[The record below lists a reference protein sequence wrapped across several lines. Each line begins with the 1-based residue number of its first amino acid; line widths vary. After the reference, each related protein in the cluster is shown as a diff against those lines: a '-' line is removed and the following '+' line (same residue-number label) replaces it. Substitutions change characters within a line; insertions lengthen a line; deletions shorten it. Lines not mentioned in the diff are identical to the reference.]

1 MGKVR
6 RVARPGSQPGGA
18 AGKGAAESPW
28 GETGTIPNPE
38 VVAKATRRRFGA
50 EYKLG
55 IVRETERLT
64 EPGAIGEVLRREGL
78 YSTHLS
84 AWRRERDRGALDAMG
99 ARRRGRKADPAQPLR
114 QRISELEREGSA
126 VERLRQAEPSSASKK
141 LSEILAQGAPI
152 AGAPDGSFV
161 DLAQDWASGEHRP
174 LGWRRPACPSA
185 RAAEAIEALRPR
197 PIRPTLGSDE
207 RQTVLACHSARRDRR
222 PRRVAELWTRSG
234 RIFALGGQ
242 VGSGGGPGGAA
253 ANQLR
258 HPAYARPTLATG
270 PNRVVVDITKLRC
283 L

>member
-18 AGKGAAESPW
+18 AGTVAAERPW
-28 GETGTIPNPE
+28 GETGTIPAPE

-114 QRISELEREGSA
+114 QRITELEREQDRL
-126 VERLRQAEPSSASKK
+126 VERLRQAEAIIAAQKK
-141 LSEILAQGAPI
+141 LSEILVQVSLPR
-152 AGAPDGSFV
+152 AG
-161 DLAQDWASGEHRP
+161 
-174 LGWRRPACPSA
+174 SA
-185 RAAEAIEALRPR
+185 
-197 PIRPTLGSDE
+197 
-207 RQTVLACHSARRDRR
+207 
-222 PRRVAELWTRSG
+222 
-234 RIFALGGQ
+234 
-242 VGSGGGPGGAA
+242 
-253 ANQLR
+253 
-258 HPAYARPTLATG
+258 
-270 PNRVVVDITKLRC
+270 
-283 L
+283 